1 VKSNTTEPQPD
12 QLSKFWIEQ
21 ILRLTHFYKP
31 STQLVYITHTHGG
44 GPQLPFHSK
53 ISRRVSQKPKTAL
66 QTSTSP
72 RSTRFREFWIDSFL
86 RIDLFLNSY
95 YYCFLISLL
104 LTKLLDCLVVSRL
117 LKFALSRLISLNFAS
132 LLDKISAQ
140 QASKD
145 TSTEAHTHQNT
156 KNNQHTSKTLQKHH
170 FQRIKA

>member
-1 VKSNTTEPQPD
+1 MTLIYSQCLHQSKLRHIRRWLKKLLTTSSLSVLETSHKKRRRNTTEPQPD

-21 ILRLTHFYKP
+21 ILHLTHFYKP
-31 STQLVYITHTHGG
+31 FTQLVPITHTHGG

-53 ISRRVSQKPKTAL
+53 ISRRVSQKPKTTL

-72 RSTRFREFWIDSFL
+72 CSTRLREFWIDSFL

-117 LKFALSRLISLNFAS
+117 LKFALSRLISPNFA
-132 LLDKISAQ
+132 
-140 QASKD
+140 
-145 TSTEAHTHQNT
+145 
-156 KNNQHTSKTLQKHH
+156 
-170 FQRIKA
+170 